1 MARTVDEI
9 KADLVE
15 RQQEL
20 IPGLSSSQTADWF
33 IWVSIFAYAIYLFE
47 VIMDVFI
54 EDVESQLQKKQ
65 PGTLE
70 WYSEKALAFQNGH
83 TLQVDQWGVVGY
95 AADDASAKIVK
106 HASVIE
112 SGGNVIIKVATIN
125 DETNELE
132 PLSVAKGDF
141 INFQRYMNKI
151 KFAGTSVSYKTLTA
165 DIIDYDVSVYYD
177 PLYVPANVQA
187 SVLAALNDFR
197 TELSFN
203 ARLYKS
209 DFISAIQAVEGVK
222 TVKVNN
228 MVISPAEGDPVALDV
243 VEELVS
249 GYFNYSATSII
260 SMINVDA

>member
-9 KADLVE
+9 KADLIE
-15 RQQEL
+15 QQQKS
-20 IPGLSSSQTADWF
+20 IPGLSSSQTAEWF
-33 IWVSIFAYAIYLFE
+33 IWVSIFAYAIHLFE
-47 VIMDVFI
+47 VIMDVFLA
-54 EDVESQLQKKQ
+54 DVESQLQKKQ

-83 TLQVDQWGVVGY
+83 TLQVDRWGVVGY
-95 AADDASAKIVK
+95 AADDLSAKIVK

-112 SGGNVIIKVATIN
+112 RGGKVIIKVATIN
-125 DETNELE
+125 DKTNELE
-132 PLSVAKGDF
+132 PLSVANGDF

-165 DIIDYDVSVYYD
+165 DIIEYDASVYYD
-177 PLYVPANVQA
+177 PLFVPDEVQS
-187 SVLAALNDFR
+187 SVLTALNAFR

-222 TVKVNN
+222 TVKVNS
-228 MVISPAEGDPVALDV
+228 MVIVPAEGDPVALDV
-243 VEELVS
+243 VEELAS
-249 GYFNYSATSII
+249 GYFNYSENSVIT
-260 SMINVDA
+260 MVNVDA